1 MSQSL
6 TGLGSLPSL
15 ALLDSA
21 SARMWSN
28 LHSDKALGEWKPT
41 ARLEADCVRTRHCP
55 QPHSVP
61 RNHGNR
67 DCVGERPG
75 RWSSRETTGLER
87 INEPQRVHTGTL
99 ALRPGKG

>member
-15 ALLDSA
+15 ALLRLRVGKDVEQPA
-21 SARMWSN
+21 
-28 LHSDKALGEWKPT
+28 LGQGDKALGEWKPT
-41 ARLEADCVRTRHCP
+41 ALLKADCVRARHRP

-75 RWSSRETTGLER
+75 GGLR
-87 INEPQRVHTGTL
+87 GK
-99 ALRPGKG
+99 RPDWNG